1 MYVTMMMADQIPLEL
16 PPLLNGDVPM
26 IPHLVNGDGSQQVI
40 LVQVNPGE
48 TFTIRAEDGS
58 LQCIQGPAEV
68 PMMSPNGSIPPIHV
82 PPGYISQVI
91 EDTTGVRRVV
101 VTPQSPEC
109 FTPSYQSAMSPSPHL
124 PPYIT
129 HHPHLIPHSHTA
141 YYPPVTGP
149 GDLPPPFYQHH
160 LPPTI
165 YGEQEFIPLYGMSS
179 YISREDQY
187 SKHDRLHK
195 KLKTESRQNRLN
207 SPPTAIYKSHMTSC
221 TTIYNGYGKGPCV
234 AGMAG
239 VGGGG
244 GGCLKK
250 PERRARSSPK
260 INEQEI
266 QDYDSETKRVQDI
279 LSAMGKPQVSNVQA
293 RAALLSWAPPVGL
306 ANGDK
311 HTNGLPSTCNY
322 EVASSDKGK
331 DGKYKIIYSGEDLE
345 CSLTDLRPTTDYHIR
360 VSTIYNSVKGSYSEP
375 VSFTTQSC
383 APDTPFPPKVAHRT
397 RSTLTIQWKAPLD
410 NGSKIT
416 SYLLEWDE
424 GKRNNGFRECYL
436 GSQRQCKLTK
446 LLPAIGYTFRVAVC
460 NDIGTSGYSQEVV
473 CYTAGNLP
481 QTPAAPRLVR
491 AGVTWVTLEWCRPE
505 SSLPEEIISYTLEME
520 DNSTV
525 SGFQSKY
532 TGEELT
538 NTVKSLTRNTQY
550 KFRLIASNAEGKSNH
565 SEVLVC
571 ITNPDQ
577 PGPPSAPYL
586 IGTPTSHSLH
596 LKWDSPEDNGG
607 SEILKYLLEIS
618 EGSSEGSQ
626 WEVVYSGASNENVR
640 EDLKPGTAYRFRT
653 CCISTGGHSQCSG
666 SLSVRTQ
673 SMAPGLCQPPRL
685 LGKPKH
691 KELHIEWGSPQ
702 GEDSGVSEY
711 SVEMS
716 GEGLEPL
723 EVYCGSE
730 LQCSVSCLVPGT
742 TYRFRVRGASDAGYG
757 SYSEVTDLTTAEGP
771 PVQCKAPILSCTSI
785 TSVLVSWENPDSSG
799 PDISE
804 YRLEWGETEDSM
816 ELVYSGMETSF
827 EIHNLAPATQY
838 CCRLQATNQ
847 VGSGAYSS
855 LVAYST
861 PASVP
866 AAVTNVYVLEEQHL
880 EPGLTSTG
888 LALKWDEPP
897 SNGSDILS
905 YNIDL
910 GDSQLT
916 VDNVTAYIIRH
927 LLPDTSYRI
936 RIQAVN
942 GMGAGPYSP
951 MVKTTTQP
959 LPPEPPRLECTA
971 SGPQSLRLR
980 WGEAAGTKAT
990 LTTDSDTIYTLQMAE
1005 PSGRFVTIYRGPSH
1019 TYKVQRLKESSCY
1032 SFCIQALS
1040 EAGEGAFSEVYR
1052 FNTTKSL
1059 PPAVKAPRVTQLEGR
1074 TCEVSWEAIPPMRGD
1089 YIGYIL
1095 QVTVGRELDYKQVY
1109 KGEET
1114 SFQISGLQAN
1124 TDYRFRVSCCRH
1136 CRDTS
1141 HELTGPF
1148 SPSAIFTLRRKE
1160 SPPASE
1166 LRTVEAAQMRGVLAS
1181 DEQFAALI
1189 LAGFASLSIF
1199 IAFILQYFIVK

>member
-1 MYVTMMMADQIPLEL
+1 MYVTMMMTDQIPLEL

-91 EDTTGVRRVV
+91 EDSTGVRRVV

-109 FTPSYQSAMSPSPHL
+109 FPPSYPSAMSPSPHL

-129 HHPHLIPHSHTA
+129 HHPQLISHTHPA

-149 GDLPPPFYQHH
+149 GDIPPPFYQHH

-179 YISREDQY
+179 YTTREDQY

-195 KLKTESRQNRLN
+195 KLKTDRQNRLN
-207 SPPTAIYKSHMTSC
+207 SPPTAIYKSHVSSC
-221 TTIYNGYGKGPCV
+221 TAIYNGYGKGPCV
-234 AGMAG
+234 MG

-244 GGCLKK
+244 GGGGGSSLKK
-250 PERRARSSPK
+250 MERRARSSPK
-260 INEQEI
+260 TSEQEI
-266 QDYDSETKRVQDI
+266 QDYDSETKRVQDM
-279 LSAMGKPQVSNVQA
+279 LSGMGKPQVSNVQA
-293 RAALLSWAPPVGL
+293 RAALLTWAPPVGL
-306 ANGDK
+306 VNGDK

-383 APDTPFPPKVAHRT
+383 APDTPFPPKVSQRT
-397 RSTLTIQWKAPLD
+397 KSTLTIQWKAPLD

-436 GSQRQCKLTK
+436 GSQRQCKLSK
-446 LLPAIGYTFRVAVC
+446 LLPAIGYTFRVAAC
-460 NDIGTSGYSQEVV
+460 NDIGTSGFSQEVV
-473 CYTAGNLP
+473 CYTAGNVP
-481 QTPAAPRLVR
+481 QTPASPRLVR
-491 AGVTWVTLEWCRPE
+491 AGVTWVSLEWSRPDAT
-505 SSLPEEIISYTLEME
+505 LPEELITYVLEME
-520 DNSTV
+520 DSSLV
-525 SGFQSKY
+525 SGFQTKY

-538 NTVKSLTRNTQY
+538 CTVKSLTRNTQY
-550 KFRLIASNAEGKSNH
+550 KFRLIASNSEGKSNP

-577 PGPPSAPYL
+577 PGPPSTPYL
-586 IGTPTSHSLH
+586 VSPATSHSLH
-596 LKWDSPEDNGG
+596 LKWDSPQDNGG
-607 SEILKYLLEIS
+607 SEILKYLLEYS

-626 WEVVYSGASNENVR
+626 WEVVYSGSSNEYAC
-640 EDLKPGTAYRFRT
+640 EELKPGTLYRFRA
-653 CCISTGGHSQCSG
+653 CCISTGGHSQCSD
-666 SLSVRTQ
+666 SLSARTL
-673 SMAPGLCQPPRL
+673 STAPGFCQPPRL
-685 LGKPKH
+685 VGKAKH
-691 KELHIEWGSPQ
+691 KELQIEWGPPPD
-702 GEDSGVSEY
+702 EDSLVTEY

-716 GEGLEPL
+716 VGEQEAA
-723 EVYCGSE
+723 EVYRGQAPHCT
-730 LQCSVSCLVPGT
+730 VSGLLPST
-742 TYRFRVRGASDAGYG
+742 TYVFRVRGASDSGYG
-757 SYSEVTDLTTAEGP
+757 PFSDMTEFTTAEGP
-771 PVQCKAPILSCTSI
+771 PVQCKAPVLSCTSV
-785 TSVLVSWENPDSSG
+785 TSVLVNWESPETSTA
-799 PDISE
+799 DISE
-804 YRLEWGETEDSM
+804 YRLEWGAAEDEM
-816 ELVYSGMETSF
+816 EVVYSGTETVF
-827 EIHNLAPATQY
+827 EIDNLTPAARY

-847 VGSGAYSS
+847 AGSGAHSS
-855 LVAYST
+855 LVTYTT

-866 AAVTNVYVLEEQHL
+866 GVVSNVCVLDDQHL
-880 EPGLTSTG
+880 DPSLTSTC

-897 SNGSDILS
+897 SNGSEILS
-905 YNIDL
+905 YNIEL
-910 GDSQLT
+910 GESLLT
-916 VDNVTAYIIRH
+916 VDNITAYVIRH

-936 RIQAVN
+936 KVQAVN
-942 GMGAGPYSP
+942 RMGAGPFSEP
-951 MVKTTTQP
+951 VRARTQS
-959 LPPEPPRLECTA
+959 LPPAPPRLECTA

-980 WGEAAGTKAT
+980 WGESSSAKAV
-990 LTTDSDTIYTLQMAE
+990 LSVDVDTIYTLQMAE
-1005 PSGRFVTIYRGPSH
+1005 PSGKFMPIYRGPSH
-1019 TYKVQRLKESSCY
+1019 TYKVQRLTESTCY
-1032 SFCIQALS
+1032 QFRIQALS
-1040 EAGEGAFSEVYR
+1040 EAGEGPFSDAYL
-1052 FNTTKSL
+1052 FSTTKSL
-1059 PPAVKAPRVTQLEGR
+1059 PPAVKAPRVTQLEGS
-1074 TCEVSWEAIPPMRGD
+1074 TCEVSWEGIPPMRGD
-1089 YIGYIL
+1089 PIGYIL
-1095 QVTVGRELDYKQVY
+1095 QVTVGRELVYKQVY
-1109 KGEET
+1109 KGEDT
-1114 SFQISGLQAN
+1114 TFQISGLQTN
-1124 TDYRFRVSCCRH
+1124 TDYRFRVCCCRQ
-1136 CRDTS
+1136 CRDLS
-1141 HELTGPF
+1141 QELTGPF

-1160 SPPASE
+1160 PSLAGE
-1166 LRTVEAAQMRGVLAS
+1166 LRTVDATQARGMMAS